1 MRSNTRNM
9 YRLLFSLLG
18 CAIFTML
25 VAGCGKSGKHPM
37 DAQNGT
43 FEPYVV
49 LDSSKIKIYPDGIGI
64 YVVKAGTGDIPQNGE
79 HVSMHYQGILDDGTV
94 FDDSYTRGTPLDFTI
109 GSGKVIPGIESAAR
123 KLRLGTKAIVTI
135 PPALGYGDGKDAN
148 GKDVKL
154 PPKIPANARLTFH
167 IDRVGSF

>member
-1 MRSNTRNM
+1 MANM
-9 YRLLFSLLG
+9 FP
-18 CAIFTML
+18 CIIKEFWM
-25 VAGCGKSGKHPM
+25 M
-37 DAQNGT
+37 
-43 FEPYVV
+43 EPF
-49 LDSSKIKIYPDGIGI
+49 LM
-64 YVVKAGTGDIPQNGE
+64 T
-79 HVSMHYQGILDDGTV
+79 
-94 FDDSYTRGTPLDFTI
+94 SYTRGTPLDFTI

-167 IDRVGSF
+167 IDLVGSF